1 MYMQVVYSG
10 DTRPCNALVREG
22 FGADLLIHEATHAD
36 DMLDKARSDRHST
49 VGEAIDVATRMQA
62 QHTILTH
69 FSSRWEKLVPDV
81 RAYGA
86 KAARVACA
94 VDCMHVPI
102 ARLEDLPGISL
113 RMTDLLQ
120 LEYGD
125 DADDGA

>member
-1 MYMQVVYSG
+1 M
-10 DTRPCNALVREG
+10 
-22 FGADLLIHEATHAD
+22 IHEATHAD

-81 RAYGA
+81 RVYGA
-86 KAARVACA
+86 KADRVACA